1 MAYSKSTI
9 ILCNLTEV
17 SPLESHGLYNLG
29 FTCYMNA
36 TLQCLFS
43 VQTFYTDL
51 LRQNSLLRRMPQ
63 SGLLRCFSALMS
75 SKNQCRG
82 EAKKLLQ
89 RRVKDAVSASA
100 VMFSGYSEHDA
111 QEFLNHCLVQLK
123 EDGEKLVM
131 AGEELQAGS
140 PGISLSMYSCPV
152 STNMD
157 FQLQYKMTCTGCGDF
172 SVRQELFTMLSIS
185 VLPGCSI
192 QDCLDHY
199 FKVEDIE
206 RSCNKCSGNSSTLA
220 LKFRRLPRVLILHLK
235 RFGFDPLQGVNRK
248 LEEQVCIPSCL
259 SLLPHCS
266 HYTQPPCS
274 LDYSA
279 ETALNPG
286 NMHSCQLSEPLKEN
300 RPEKGIEEQELEEE
314 EEELLRISV
323 ALSLQDLNHIDEDS
337 TITSTVESEEGSS
350 AAETGE
356 LCSSYRLIS
365 LVSHLGRQVSTG
377 HYISDVYD
385 FLTDKWLTYNDEKVS
400 ETDESAV
407 QAERKCTGYI
417 FFYMHKKAY
426 EAVRQERTGLCMQP
440 DCSS

>member
-17 SPLESHGLYNLG
+17 SPLESHG
-29 FTCYMNA
+29 
-36 TLQCLFS
+36 
-43 VQTFYTDL
+43 
-51 LRQNSLLRRMPQ
+51 
-63 SGLLRCFSALMS
+63 CFSALMS

-157 FQLQYKMTCTGCGDF
+157 FQLQYKMTCTG
-172 SVRQELFTMLSIS
+172 
-185 VLPGCSI
+185 
-192 QDCLDHY
+192 
-199 FKVEDIE
+199 
-206 RSCNKCSGNSSTLA
+206 
-220 LKFRRLPRVLILHLK
+220 
-235 RFGFDPLQGVNRK
+235 
-248 LEEQVCIPSCL
+248 
-259 SLLPHCS
+259 
-266 HYTQPPCS
+266 
-274 LDYSA
+274 
-279 ETALNPG
+279 NPG

-300 RPEKGIEEQELEEE
+300 RPEK
-314 EEELLRISV
+314 
-323 ALSLQDLNHIDEDS
+323 
-337 TITSTVESEEGSS
+337 
-350 AAETGE
+350 TGE

-417 FFYMHKKAY
+417 FFYMHNVHKMIYFGNGSTMVVTMNSNPAGLTFT
-426 EAVRQERTGLCMQP
+426 EGDIAVSNKRSAITCSGNSCLWPKSVDGFVYVPYIISPEYNNRDRITIEIGMQDISTGTCIKFVPRTHQADYLDIQP
-440 DCSS
+440 RFG